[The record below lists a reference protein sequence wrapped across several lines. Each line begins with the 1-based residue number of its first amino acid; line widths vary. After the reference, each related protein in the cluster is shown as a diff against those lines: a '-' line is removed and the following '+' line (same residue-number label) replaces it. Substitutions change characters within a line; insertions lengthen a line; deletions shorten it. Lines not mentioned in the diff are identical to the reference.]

1 MQNNT
6 YIEKVWVEY
15 VEYREHLKSIIKTEE
30 ELRKSAG
37 QKITEKTTEE
47 QVVDIYLEQVYKQT
61 LMQADFREQQLR
73 LFYTVE
79 ALKDQLEIPQEILDE
94 VKGMKFMQIFAV
106 KNNKTEVIDNQAL
119 EFSKQ
124 QIKNVMSQGIEQ
136 FKNSY
141 L

>member
-1 MQNNT
+1 MNNT

-15 VEYREHLKSIIKTEE
+15 VEYRDHLKSIIKPEE
-30 ELRKSAG
+30 ELRKSVG
-37 QKITEKTTEE
+37 RKINENTKEE
-47 QVVDIYLEQVYKQT
+47 ELVDIYLEQVYKQT
-61 LMQADFREQQLR
+61 LMQGDFREQQLR

-79 ALKDQLEIPQEILDE
+79 ALKNELEIPQEILDE

-136 FKNSY
+136 FKNLY